1 VSAARARRTAR
12 FCGVRRPLIPAPS
25 PLPQDLAEFLSAALS
40 RAAAPD
46 EALAALDALAARHVA
61 GLRTLTKRLQVGG

>member
-1 VSAARARRTAR
+1 
-12 FCGVRRPLIPAPS
+12 LIPAPS